1 MEEIV
6 KAVLASM
13 SSVNRPQA
21 KFMLIFLM
29 ALVSFRGKATFRNLS
44 RYSSLCEKTYSRW
57 YRRTFQFDEFNEIAM
72 KRYLPE
78 SRHLIGIVDASFIPK
93 SGKCTEGLGWFYN
106 GKISD
111 TERGLELSLIAVGDV
126 ELNTAYGLSAKQ
138 TNDDDLF
145 SSSTADSEDERTR
158 VDLYVEQVEAMKN
171 RLSALGIRYI
181 TADAAY
187 SKVKFVGGVLS
198 AGFHLVGKLRHDA
211 NLQWLFSGLQKGRGR
226 PRKYAGKVNFE
237 NDLGKMGFDG
247 ETADGF
253 QLYSARLYSV
263 CFKRIIKVVYLRKQI
278 GCKLI
283 TAVLYCT
290 DNQLCSQL
298 IKRYYNLRFQIEFL
312 FRDAKQHTGLVDCQ
326 SLRGDAIDTHFNA
339 SITALNCLKLEH
351 QKTVASAEPS
361 VISITTMVRTKF
373 NQGFMKAIFRKLDL
387 SPTCEK
393 MASIYEELSDYGAIA
408 A

>member
-6 KAVLASM
+6 KTVLASM
-13 SSVNRPQA
+13 SSVHRPQV
-21 KFMLIFLM
+21 KFVLVLLM

-57 YRRTFQFDEFNEIAM
+57 YRRMFQFDEFNEIAL
-72 KRYLPE
+72 KRYLSG
-78 SRHLIGIVDASFIPK
+78 SRDLIGIIDASFVPK
-93 SGKCTEGLGWFYN
+93 SGNCTEGLGWFYN

-138 TNDDDLF
+138 TNDDELSASCAAESDD
-145 SSSTADSEDERTR
+145 SSTRI
-158 VDLYVEQVEAMKN
+158 DLYVQQVEAIKN
-171 RLSALGIRYI
+171 RLTALGIQYI
-181 TADAAY
+181 AADAAY
-187 SKVKFVGGVLS
+187 SKVKFVNGVLD
-198 AGFHLVGKLRHDA
+198 AGFNLVGKLRHDA
-211 NLQWLFSGLQKGRGR
+211 NLKWLFSGPQKGRGR
-226 PRKYAGKVNFE
+226 PRKYAGKVNCE
-237 NDLGKMGFDG
+237 NDLDKMDFDG
-247 ETADGF
+247 ETSDGF

-263 CFKRIIKVVYLRKQI
+263 SFKRTIKVVYLRKQI

-283 TAVLYCT
+283 TAILYCT
-290 DNQLCSQL
+290 DDHLCSQL

-351 QKTVASAEPS
+351 QKTVSSAEPS
-361 VISITTMVRTKF
+361 VISIATMVRAKF
-373 NQGFMKAIFRKLDL
+373 NQRFMKVIFRKLDL

-393 MASIYEELSDYGAIA
+393 IASVYAELSDYGAIA